1 MDNLY
6 YVCKYK
12 ALIFILTALLERCDQ
27 INQNDSMKINIFD
40 LSNNI
45 SLESNKS
52 TGQVIL
58 PGDSAGLK
66 RTQTFLR
73 HISLTTY
80 FTFTFA
86 R

>member
-27 INQNDSMKINIFD
+27 INQNDSMKINIFY

-52 TGQVIL
+52 TGHFTGRFSSFKATSHFSYHLAYV
-58 PGDSAGLK
+58 
-66 RTQTFLR
+66 
-73 HISLTTY
+73 Y
-80 FTFTFA
+80 FCEVKKL
-86 R
+86 

>member
-1 MDNLY
+1 MDKLY

-45 SLESNKS
+45 SLECNKS
-52 TGQVIL
+52 TGHVIL
-58 PGDSAGLK
+58 LGDSAALK

-73 HISLTTY
+73 HISLTT
-80 FTFTFA
+80 
-86 R
+86 